1 MGNNSSSRSQ
11 EHVSWTRCEPISR
24 NTIFR
29 LNALCSWPFFL
40 GFGVVGFAMAKIS
53 VPTGNVLSS
62 STQLAQILCNDLY
75 KQRKLRAEQNLKD
88 STITPHE
95 DKKYAATA

>member
-1 MGNNSSSRSQ
+1 MS
-11 EHVSWTRCEPISR
+11 
-24 NTIFR
+24 
-29 LNALCSWPFFL
+29 CSWPFFF

-53 VPTGNVLSS
+53 VPTGTHLPPCLSCNSYMLTVLLMTSLS
-62 STQLAQILCNDLY
+62 HA
-75 KQRKLRAEQNLKD
+75 AEQNLKD